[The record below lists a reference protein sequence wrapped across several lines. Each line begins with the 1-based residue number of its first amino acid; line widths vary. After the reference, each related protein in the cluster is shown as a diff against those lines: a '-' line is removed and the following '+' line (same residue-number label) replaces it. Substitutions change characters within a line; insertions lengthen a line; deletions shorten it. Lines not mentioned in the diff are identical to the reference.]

1 MLGFG
6 VFPHSLSPESQ
17 SPAKIVATR
26 LFHTTR
32 PLSQPSF
39 FCRTKAHAAFA
50 VRVSL
55 RRYYLK
61 SRRCCRLTSQSFACA
76 HHCRGLY
83 LSLQS
88 GFFTRTA
95 LRTVS
100 LRFSS
105 AGGCRLP
112 SPMSARYF
120 LVTCA
125 LAVRCRCCDHLM
137 SVINLSSPTAVA
149 GRILPANSSQTQCL
163 QGFNP
168 LVDHW
173 SFEPL
178 CGLLSSGEMHC
189 TQSTQIRQPLFLK
202 FFVDCGL

>member
-1 MLGFG
+1 M
-6 VFPHSLSPESQ
+6 P
-17 SPAKIVATR
+17 
-26 LFHTTR
+26 
-32 PLSQPSF
+32 
-39 FCRTKAHAAFA
+39 
-50 VRVSL
+50 
-55 RRYYLK
+55 
-61 SRRCCRLTSQSFACA
+61 
-76 HHCRGLY
+76 
-83 LSLQS
+83 QS

-105 AGGCRLP
+105 AGGCRFP
-112 SPMSARYF
+112 SPMSARYL

-125 LAVRCRCCDHLM
+125 LAVRRCCYSRLM

-168 LVDHW
+168 LVDRL

-178 CGLLSSGEMHC
+178 CGLLSSGEWNY
-189 TQSTQIRQPLFLK
+189 STLSPTCQLNVAKNSKIVNCKFNCPRQA
-202 FFVDCGL
+202 